1 MIQRPQSVW
10 LALTVLLGIVYIC
23 TQFYSWVLLA
33 LIVIASGINLYTIF
47 LYMRRLVQAR
57 FCLLSMLVY
66 LIWYIALI
74 VYSKQVAPDAAD
86 FQPALV
92 DAIPAVCIVLT
103 FMSRK
108 GILADERHVRECDRI
123 R

>member
-1 MIQRPQSVW
+1 MIQRMQSVW

-57 FCLLSMLVY
+57 FCLLSIMVY
-66 LIWYIALI
+66 LVWYIALI

-86 FQPALV
+86 FQPAIA
-92 DAIPAVCIVLT
+92 DAIPAVCIILT
-103 FMSRK
+103 FMARQ
-108 GILADERHVRECDRI
+108 GILADERRVRAADRI